1 MSKILSF
8 LLLVCSSIFV
18 SAQNITVSNTSDAKN
33 FLEAYFSPF
42 AESIGAGLNKGWYN
56 TAKPHKLAG
65 FDVSLSLNLITISD
79 EVASFDV
86 NSIENFSSTSSSTP
100 SILGSGKGA
109 TINYQN
115 ENVSG
120 QFVMPDQNIEIKA
133 VPIPTL
139 NVGLGLIKGTEIN
152 VRYIPTYE
160 YNIGF
165 VGKGSVELYG
175 AGIKHN
181 VLQWLP
187 LDKFLPFDLSIQS
200 AFSQFNTSFEVE
212 SQSVRQGVD
221 LDIRASTVNL
231 IFSKKFAM
239 ITAYGSVGQNFV
251 SSTLNAN
258 TNFSLGSTSTL
269 NFDFP
274 LEINMP
280 KTSEMQAS
288 AGVRLQ
294 FAIFTL
300 FANQTF
306 SSYPSTSAGIGI
318 SFR

>member
-1 MSKILSF
+1 MIKILTF
-8 LLLVCSSIFV
+8 LFLICYSLFV
-18 SAQNITVSNTSDAKN
+18 SAQNINVSNTSDATN
-33 FLEAYFSPF
+33 FLGAYFSPF
-42 AESIGAGLNKGWYN
+42 AESIGSGLNKGWYN

-79 EVASFDV
+79 EVASFDI
-86 NSIENFSSTSSSTP
+86 NSIENFSSTSASTP
-100 SILGSGKGA
+100 SILGSGDGA

-115 ENVSG
+115 GNVNG

-139 NVGLGLIKGTEIN
+139 NVGLGLMKGTEIN

-160 YNIGF
+160 YDIGF

-175 AGIKHN
+175 AGIKHD

-187 LDKFLPFDLSIQS
+187 INKFLPFDLSIQG

-212 SQSVRQGVD
+212 SQSVKQEVD

-239 ITAYGSVGQNFV
+239 ITAFASLGQNFIN
-251 SSTLNAN
+251 SILNAN
-258 TNFSLGSTSTL
+258 TNFSLGNTSTL
-269 NFDFP
+269 NFDSP
-274 LEINMP
+274 LQINIP
-280 KTSEMQAS
+280 NTSEMQAS
-288 AGVRLQ
+288 AGIRLQ

-300 FANQTF
+300 YANQTF
-306 SSYPSTSAGIGI
+306 SSYPITSVGIGA

>member
-1 MSKILSF
+1 MIKILTF
-8 LLLVCSSIFV
+8 LFLVCSSLFV
-18 SAQNITVSNTSDAKN
+18 SAQNITVNNTSDATN
-33 FLEAYFSPF
+33 FLGAYFSPF
-42 AESIGAGLNKGWYN
+42 AESIGSGLNKGWYN

-65 FDVSLSLNLITISD
+65 FDVSLTLNLITISD

-100 SILGSGKGA
+100 SILGSGEGA

-115 ENVSG
+115 GNVNG

-133 VPIPTL
+133 IPIPTL

-160 YNIGF
+160 YDIGF

-175 AGIKHN
+175 AGIKHD

-187 LDKFLPFDLSIQS
+187 INKFLPFDLSIQG

-212 SQSVRQGVD
+212 SQSVKQEVD

-239 ITAYGSVGQNFV
+239 ITAFASLGQNFIN
-251 SSTLNAN
+251 SILNAN

-269 NFDFP
+269 NFDSP
-274 LEINMP
+274 LQINIP
-280 KTSEMQAS
+280 NTSEMQAS
-288 AGVRLQ
+288 AGIRLQ

-300 FANQTF
+300 YANQTF
-306 SSYPSTSAGIGI
+306 SSYPSTSAGIGV

>member
-1 MSKILSF
+1 MTKILTF
-8 LLLVCSSIFV
+8 LLLVCSSLFV
-18 SAQNITVSNTSDAKN
+18 TSQNITVSNTSDATN
-33 FLEAYFSPF
+33 FLGAYFAPF
-42 AESIGAGLNKGWYN
+42 TESIGSGLNKGWYN

-65 FDVSLSLNLITISD
+65 FDVSLTLNLITISD

-100 SILGSGKGA
+100 SILGSGEGA

-115 ENVSG
+115 GNVNG
-120 QFVMPDQNIEIKA
+120 QFVMQDQNIEIKA
-133 VPIPTL
+133 LAIPTL

-160 YNIGF
+160 YDIGF

-175 AGIKHN
+175 AGIKHD

-187 LDKFLPFDLSIQS
+187 INKFLPFDLSIQG

-212 SQSVRQGVD
+212 SQSVKQEVD

-239 ITAYGSVGQNFV
+239 ITAFASLGQNFI

-269 NFDFP
+269 NFNFP

-280 KTSEMQAS
+280 NTSEMQAS
-288 AGVRLQ
+288 AGIRLQ

-300 FANQTF
+300 YANQTF
-306 SSYPSTSAGIGI
+306 SSYPSTSAGIGV

>member
-1 MSKILSF
+1 MTKILTF
-8 LLLVCSSIFV
+8 LFLVCSSLFV
-18 SAQNITVSNTSDAKN
+18 SAQNITVSNTSDATN
-33 FLEAYFSPF
+33 FLGAYFSPF

-79 EVASFDV
+79 EIASFDV
-86 NSIENFSSTSSSTP
+86 NSIENFSSASSSTP
-100 SILGSGKGA
+100 SILGSGEGA
-109 TINYQN
+109 IINYQN
-115 ENVSG
+115 GNVNG

-160 YNIGF
+160 YDIGF
-165 VGKGSVELYG
+165 IGKGSVELYG
-175 AGIKHN
+175 AGIKHDI
-181 VLQWLP
+181 LQWLP
-187 LDKFLPFDLSIQS
+187 LNKFLPFDLSIQG

-221 LDIRASTVNL
+221 LDIQASTVNL

-300 FANQTF
+300 YANQTF

>member
-1 MSKILSF
+1 MIKILTF
-8 LLLVCSSIFV
+8 LFLICSSLFV
-18 SAQNITVSNTSDAKN
+18 SAQNINVSNTSDATN
-33 FLEAYFSPF
+33 FLGAYFSPF
-42 AESIGAGLNKGWYN
+42 AESIGSGLNKGWYN

-115 ENVSG
+115 GNVNG
-120 QFVMPDQNIEIKA
+120 QFVMQDQNIEIKA
-133 VPIPTL
+133 LAIPTL

-181 VLQWLP
+181 ILQWLP

-200 AFSQFNTSFEVE
+200 AFIKFNTSFELE

-221 LDIRASTVNL
+221 LDIRAITVNL
-231 IFSKKFAM
+231 IFSKKFAI

>member
-1 MSKILSF
+1 MIKILTF
-8 LLLVCSSIFV
+8 LFLICSSLFV
-18 SAQNITVSNTSDAKN
+18 SAQNINVSNTSDATN
-33 FLEAYFSPF
+33 FLGAYFSPF
-42 AESIGAGLNKGWYN
+42 AESIGSGLNKGWYN

-100 SILGSGKGA
+100 SIMGSGEGA

-115 ENVSG
+115 GNVNG

-133 VPIPTL
+133 IPIPTL

-160 YNIGF
+160 YDIGF

-175 AGIKHN
+175 AGIKHD

-187 LDKFLPFDLSIQS
+187 INKFLPFDLSIQG

-212 SQSVRQGVD
+212 SQSVKQEVD

-239 ITAYGSVGQNFV
+239 ITAFASLGQNFIN
-251 SSTLNAN
+251 SILNAN

-269 NFDFP
+269 NFDSP
-274 LEINMP
+274 LQINIP
-280 KTSEMQAS
+280 NTSEMQAS
-288 AGVRLQ
+288 AGIRLQ

-300 FANQTF
+300 YANQTF
-306 SSYPSTSAGIGI
+306 SSYPSTSVGIGT

>member
-1 MSKILSF
+1 MTKILTF
-8 LLLVCSSIFV
+8 LFLVCSSLFV
-18 SAQNITVSNTSDAKN
+18 SAQNITVSNTSDATN
-33 FLEAYFSPF
+33 FLGAYFSPF

-79 EVASFDV
+79 EIASFDV
-86 NSIENFSSTSSSTP
+86 NSIENFSSASSSTP

-109 TINYQN
+109 IINYQN
-115 ENVSG
+115 GNVNG

-160 YNIGF
+160 YDIGF

-175 AGIKHN
+175 AGIKHDI
-181 VLQWLP
+181 LQWLP
-187 LDKFLPFDLSIQS
+187 LNKFLPFDLSIQG

-221 LDIRASTVNL
+221 LDIQASTVNL

-300 FANQTF
+300 YANQTF

>member
-120 QFVMPDQNIEIKA
+120 QFVMPDQDIEIKA

-181 VLQWLP
+181 ILQWLP

-200 AFSQFNTSFEVE
+200 AFSKFNTSFEVE

-280 KTSEMQAS
+280 RTSEMQAS
-288 AGVRLQ
+288 VGVRLQ

>member
-1 MSKILSF
+1 MTKILFF
-8 LLLVCSSIFV
+8 LCLVCSSLFV
-18 SAQNITVSNTSDAKN
+18 SAQNITVSNTSDASN
-33 FLEAYFSPF
+33 FLGAYFSPF

-65 FDVSLSLNLITISD
+65 FDIILSLNLINISD

-86 NSIENFSSTSSSTP
+86 NNIENFSSSSSSTP
-100 SILGSGKGA
+100 SIMGSGEGA

-115 ENVSG
+115 GNING
-120 QFVMPDQNIEIKA
+120 QFIMPDQNIEKKS

-139 NVGLGLIKGTEIN
+139 NVGLGLVKGTEVN
-152 VRYIPTYE
+152 VRYIPTYK
-160 YNIGF
+160 YDIGF
-165 VGKGSVELYG
+165 VGKGSIELYG
-175 AGIKHN
+175 AGIKHD

-187 LDKFLPFDLSIQS
+187 LNNFLPFDLSIQG

-212 SQSVRQGVD
+212 SQSIRQEVN
-221 LDIRASTVNL
+221 LDIQASTVNV
-231 IFSKKFAM
+231 IFSKKFTM
-239 ITAYGSVGQNFV
+239 ITAYASLGQNFV
-251 SSTLNAN
+251 SSTLNTN
-258 TNFSLGSTSTL
+258 TNFNLGSTSTL

-288 AGVRLQ
+288 AGVRFQ
-294 FAIFTL
+294 FSIFTL
-300 FANQTF
+300 YANQTF

>member
-1 MSKILSF
+1 MIKILTF
-8 LLLVCSSIFV
+8 LFLVCSSLFV
-18 SAQNITVSNTSDAKN
+18 SAQNITVSNTSDATN
-33 FLEAYFSPF
+33 FLGAYFSPF
-42 AESIGAGLNKGWYN
+42 AESIGSGLNKGWYN

-79 EVASFDV
+79 EVASFDI
-86 NSIENFSSTSSSTP
+86 NSIENFSSTSASTP
-100 SILGSGKGA
+100 SILGSGDGA

-115 ENVSG
+115 GNVNG

-160 YNIGF
+160 YDIGF

-175 AGIKHN
+175 AGIKHD

-187 LDKFLPFDLSIQS
+187 LNKFLPFDLSIQG

-212 SQSVRQGVD
+212 SQSVKQEVD
-221 LDIRASTVNL
+221 LDIIASTVNL

-239 ITAYGSVGQNFV
+239 ITAFASLGQNFIN
-251 SSTLNAN
+251 STFNTN

-269 NFDFP
+269 NFDSP

-288 AGVRLQ
+288 AGIRLQ

-300 FANQTF
+300 YANQTF
-306 SSYPSTSAGIGI
+306 SSYPSTSVGIGI

>member
-1 MSKILSF
+1 MIKILTF
-8 LLLVCSSIFV
+8 LFLICSSLFV
-18 SAQNITVSNTSDAKN
+18 SAQNINVSNTSDATN
-33 FLEAYFSPF
+33 FLGAYFSPF

-120 QFVMPDQNIEIKA
+120 QFMMPDQNIEIKA

-152 VRYIPTYE
+152 ERYIPTYE
-160 YNIGF
+160 YDIGF
-165 VGKGSVELYG
+165 IGKGSVELYG

-181 VLQWLP
+181 ILQWLP
-187 LDKFLPFDLSIQS
+187 LDKFLPFDLSIQC
-200 AFSQFNTSFEVE
+200 AFSKFNTSFEVE

-274 LEINMP
+274 LEINMA

-306 SSYPSTSAGIGI
+306 SSYPSTSVGIGA

>member
-181 VLQWLP
+181 ILQWLP
-187 LDKFLPFDLSIQS
+187 LNKFLPFDLSIQS
-200 AFSQFNTSFEVE
+200 AFSKFNTSFEVE

-274 LEINMP
+274 LEINMT

>member
-120 QFVMPDQNIEIKA
+120 QFVMP
-133 VPIPTL
+133 
-139 NVGLGLIKGTEIN
+139 
-152 VRYIPTYE
+152 
-160 YNIGF
+160 
-165 VGKGSVELYG
+165 
-175 AGIKHN
+175 
-181 VLQWLP
+181 
-187 LDKFLPFDLSIQS
+187 
-200 AFSQFNTSFEVE
+200 
-212 SQSVRQGVD
+212 
-221 LDIRASTVNL
+221 
-231 IFSKKFAM
+231 
-239 ITAYGSVGQNFV
+239 
-251 SSTLNAN
+251 
-258 TNFSLGSTSTL
+258 
-269 NFDFP
+269 
-274 LEINMP
+274 
-280 KTSEMQAS
+280 
-288 AGVRLQ
+288 
-294 FAIFTL
+294 
-300 FANQTF
+300 
-306 SSYPSTSAGIGI
+306 
-318 SFR
+318 

>member
-8 LLLVCSSIFV
+8 LLFVCSSIFV

-86 NSIENFSSTSSSTP
+86 NSIENFSSTSSTTP

-120 QFVMPDQNIEIKA
+120 QFVMPDQNIEIKV

-181 VLQWLP
+181 ILQWLP

-200 AFSQFNTSFEVE
+200 AFSKFNTSFEVE

-274 LEINMP
+274 LEINLP

>member
-1 MSKILSF
+1 MKKILTF
-8 LLLVCSSIFV
+8 LFLVCFSLFV
-18 SAQNITVSNTSDAKN
+18 SAQSTSVSNTSDATN
-33 FLEAYFSPF
+33 FLGAYFSPF
-42 AESIGAGLNKGWYN
+42 AESIGSGLNKGWYN

-65 FDVSLSLNLITISD
+65 FDVTLSLNLITISD
-79 EVASFDV
+79 EIASFDV
-86 NSIENFSSTSSSTP
+86 NSIENFSSDSSSSTP

-109 TINYQN
+109 IINYQN
-115 ENVSG
+115 GNVNG
-120 QFVMPDQNIEIKA
+120 QLVMPDQNIPIKA
-133 VPIPTL
+133 VLIPTL

-175 AGIKHN
+175 AGIKHDI
-181 VLQWLP
+181 LQWLP
-187 LDKFLPFDLSIQS
+187 LNKLLPFDLSVQG

-212 SQSVRQGVD
+212 SQSVD
-221 LDIRASTVNL
+221 LDIQASTVNL

-239 ITAYGSVGQNFV
+239 ITAYASVGQNFV
-251 SSTLNAN
+251 NSTLNAN

-269 NFDFP
+269 NFDFSE
-274 LEINMP
+274 EINIP

-294 FAIFTL
+294 FAVFTL
-300 FANQTF
+300 YANQTF